1 MRILV
6 LSDSHA
12 DKSKIRKAVG
22 YMRDSIDMVIHLGDG
37 ERDMYFSDNTLE
49 GLEVIQ
55 VRGNCDLSSLFE
67 NSRLLEKREKV
78 IFCTHGHLQ
87 RVKFTDILLK
97 EEAKK
102 YNADIILYGHT
113 HKPVTKYEDSVY
125 YFNPGSIR
133 DGNFGY
139 IDIVNGGI
147 RCVNLNL
154 NDIEKI

>member
-6 LSDSHA
+6 LSDSHS
-12 DKSKIRKAVG
+12 DRSKVRKAVE
-22 YMRDSIDMVIHLGDG
+22 YMKDSIDMIIHLGDG
-37 ERDMYFSDNTLE
+37 ERDMSFSDNTLKN
-49 GLEVIQ
+49 LEVIQ
-55 VRGNCDLSSLFE
+55 VRGNCDLSSILPD
-67 NSRLLEKREKV
+67 SRLLEIRKKK

-87 RVKFTDILLK
+87 RVKFSDILLK
-97 EEAKK
+97 TEAKK
-102 YNADIILYGHT
+102 YNSDIILYGHT

-154 NDIEKI
+154 YDMK